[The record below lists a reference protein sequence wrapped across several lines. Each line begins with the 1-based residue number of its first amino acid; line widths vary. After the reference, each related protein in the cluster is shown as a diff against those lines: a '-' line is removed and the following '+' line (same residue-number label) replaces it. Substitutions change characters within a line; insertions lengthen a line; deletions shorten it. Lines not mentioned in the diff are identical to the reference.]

1 MPVGR
6 AGSSTLPLLLIAAAL
21 GAQPAVTSE
30 AVHIPGPAGR
40 IGGTL
45 TLPAKTARPIP
56 AVVTLTGSGAHF
68 RDGNRTPADRYR
80 PFAEIA
86 NRLAV
91 CGVAT
96 LRLDDRGVGESDGNA
111 SAATAEDTAAD
122 ARAGLAY
129 LRGRDDIDAARVGLI
144 GHSYGAEIAPIV
156 AAADPS
162 IGAVVLLGGPAKNFR
177 ETMRYQ
183 WRYTIE
189 HDSTIAPE
197 DRAAALARAM
207 RQQELNVAASTEA
220 WRRSIQ
226 DLDPLIA
233 ARQLRMPVLIL
244 QGLTDRAV
252 SPEDANSLNRAIR
265 ESGNTHVDMHLFPG
279 INHHFQL
286 DAVGA
291 TNAYDRLPSQALAPV
306 VLDAMCEW
314 FRKTWKIET
323 P

>member
-1 MPVGR
+1 MNFIIMLIVGGI
-6 AGSSTLPLLLIAAAL
+6 AGWLASMLMKTDGQQGIFLNIVV
-21 GAQPAVTSE
+21 G
-30 AVHIPGPAGR
+30 I
-40 IGGTL
+40 IGGL
-45 TLPAKTARPIP
+45 LGGFLLPM
-56 AVVTLTGSGAHF
+56 
-68 RDGNRTPADRYR
+68 
-80 PFAEIA
+80 
-86 NRLAV
+86 
-91 CGVAT
+91 
-96 LRLDDRGVGESDGNA
+96 
-111 SAATAEDTAAD
+111 
-122 ARAGLAY
+122 
-129 LRGRDDIDAARVGLI
+129 VGLSFGGWI
-144 GHSYGAEIAPIV
+144 GYLITAL
-156 AAADPS
+156 